1 MGDGEGGVNG
11 ALDEAWVELL
21 VPESPRG
28 PAACQG
34 LVAPEGALC
43 TPEGFRPLPAPESQ
57 EARADAAR
65 GERGDGGAQAGE
77 AGAGSPH
84 EAGAGQAQSP
94 VGGAE
99 EEGNGC
105 RLLPLLEYLSLER
118 GAGEGGGLLA
128 GAYVGAACRAAC
140 GSGGRAAG
148 SLRAAENEPLE
159 GAHRHLPD
167 AETLAAARR
176 AAECG
181 GDPARAALLA
191 ELAAGQNPPDCAR
204 AVAAPLPHYGF
215 AASFHYASLQLAR
228 GFRAGL
234 AVSFPGPW
242 LYAPA
247 SCGEEGSLAC
257 VFQPASL
264 ACHMQLDPDAEHPW
278 GAALAAARAVPGAQ
292 AALDDGLFGCCGFA
306 NHPAVC
312 PSPPPPPRGVQ

>member
-1 MGDGEGGVNG
+1 MPSAAVARVSLARARRGGR
-11 ALDEAWVELL
+11 A
-21 VPESPRG
+21 
-28 PAACQG
+28 AACSLG
-34 LVAPEGALC
+34 R
-43 TPEGFRPLPAPESQ
+43 TS
-57 EARADAAR
+57 ARRAAR
-65 GERGDGGAQAGE
+65 
-77 AGAGSPH
+77 
-84 EAGAGQAQSP
+84 
-94 VGGAE
+94 
-99 EEGNGC
+99 
-105 RLLPLLEYLSLER
+105 
-118 GAGEGGGLLA
+118 
-128 GAYVGAACRAAC
+128 RAAAA
-140 GSGGRAAG
+140 GRAAG

-312 PSPPPPPRGVQ
+312 PSPPPPPPLECTVGTWVGATVGRGVGRP